1 MAFAFQPTPHCESR
15 VQEEAV
21 EITITTSTYPAK
33 TARNQRRVFRRLE
46 NSALEN
52 AKQQFSL
59 PFTFLMRTSIAL
71 CQTE

>member
-1 MAFAFQPTPHCESR
+1 M
-15 VQEEAV
+15 
-21 EITITTSTYPAK
+21 EIRTTISTYPAK